1 MSANTP
7 TDLLMKI
14 IQFWAEEQGLV
25 TAVPFNPDFADDLII
40 KGSRGFLT
48 VYYGV
53 DDDDQEDDPDEGA
66 EGELMY
72 TLCPS
77 DHDYIDGHLE
87 APDPELFPQLQ
98 ALIDQIR

>member
-14 IQFWAEEQGLV
+14 IQFWAEDQGLA

-40 KGSRGFLT
+40 KGNRGFLT

-53 DDDDQEDDPDEGA
+53 DDDDQEDDPDEQ
-66 EGELMY
+66 LMY

-77 DHDYIDGHLE
+77 DDDYIDGRLE
-87 APDPELFPQLQ
+87 VEHPEFFPRLQ
-98 ALIDQIR
+98 ALIDQIK